1 LEFET
6 VIGLE
11 IHAELLTS
19 TKIFCGC
26 SAKFGAAPN
35 THGCPVCLGMPGSL
49 PVLNRKVVE
58 MAILMGRAVNCSI
71 NRRSIFARKN
81 YFYPDLPKGYQISQY
96 DMPLCENGAVEIE
109 VSGVKKNIRI
119 TRIHLE
125 EDAGKLIHDQDA
137 DSLFDVNRCGTPL
150 IEIVSEPDLRSAQE
164 AYAYLAAIKQILQ
177 YLGICDCNMEEGS
190 LRCDANISLR
200 PAGSA
205 KLGTKTELKNMN
217 TFRGV
222 EKALESEA
230 LRQKDL
236 LMNGETV
243 VQQSFRWDP
252 NANRTVVMRSKE
264 DAHDY
269 RYFPE
274 PDLMP
279 LIVEQPWIDE
289 VKKSMPELPADKR
302 ARFIAS
308 FGITPYMAE
317 VLTLEPA
324 VAAYFEETLAYCT
337 DAKLA
342 ANWVM
347 GEVLRLT
354 KENKTGVRS
363 LKVTPRRMGSLLTLV
378 AGGVISANAAKKV
391 FDLVEAQ
398 DKDPSVVVDE
408 QGLRQISDT
417 GELEKMVRTV
427 LAKCEHE
434 VQRYKAGETKL
445 EGFFVGQVMKMT
457 KGKGNPREISKL
469 VNSLL
474 G

>member
-11 IHAELLTS
+11 IHAELLTA

-49 PVLNRKVVE
+49 PVINRKVVE
-58 MAILMGRAVNCSI
+58 MAILMGCAVNCTI

-96 DMPLCENGAVEIE
+96 DMPVCENGVIEIE
-109 VSGVKKNIRI
+109 TNGTKKNIRI

-150 IEIVSEPDLRSAQE
+150 IEIVSEPDIRSAQE
-164 AYAYLAAIKQILQ
+164 AYAYLTAVKLILQ

-200 PAGSA
+200 PIGTE

-222 EKALESEA
+222 EKALEYEA
-230 LRQKDL
+230 LRQKDAL
-236 LMNGETV
+236 TSGEAII
-243 VQQSFRWDP
+243 QQSFRWDG
-252 NANRTVVMRSKE
+252 NTNRTVVMRSKE

-274 PDLMP
+274 PDLLP

-289 VKKSMPELPADKR
+289 VKKTMPELPAAKR
-302 ARFIAS
+302 SRFITS
-308 FGITPYMAE
+308 SGITPYMAE
-317 VLTLEPA
+317 VLTIEPSI
-324 VAAYFEETLAYCT
+324 AAYFEETLAFCN
-337 DAKLA
+337 DAKMA

-347 GEVLRLT
+347 SEVMRLT
-354 KENKTGVRS
+354 KENKKDVRS
-363 LKVTPRRMGSLLTLV
+363 LKVTPSRLGKLCGLV
-378 AGGVISANAAKKV
+378 LSGALSATAAKKV
-391 FDLVEAQ
+391 FDLVETQ
-398 DKDPSVVVDE
+398 DRDPEIIVDE
-408 QGLRQISDT
+408 QGLKQISDI
-417 GELEKMVRTV
+417 GELDTMVREIIS
-427 LAKCEHE
+427 KNQKE
-434 VQRYKAGETKL
+434 VARYKAGETKL
-445 EGFFVGQVMKMT
+445 ESFFVGQVMKMT

-469 VNSLL
+469 VNAQL